1 MAVGLIGAVT
11 IAKGMDL
18 SIEIS
23 PEDAADA
30 LFELHS
36 FCDWK
41 MIEWKL
47 SSIKDTLILCMNM
60 FKKKSNVFVL
70 QIFCLSFLKKEKKS
84 KNLNNHLNSSKIST
98 KIICQNKV
106 LTYDWNT

>member
-1 MAVGLIGAVT
+1 MLNLVIMAVGLIGAVT

-36 FCDWK
+36 FCD
-41 MIEWKL
+41 
-47 SSIKDTLILCMNM
+47 
-60 FKKKSNVFVL
+60 
-70 QIFCLSFLKKEKKS
+70 
-84 KNLNNHLNSSKIST
+84 
-98 KIICQNKV
+98 
-106 LTYDWNT
+106 

>member
-47 SSIKDTLILCMNM
+47 SSIKDTLILCMLICSRRNLM
-60 FKKKSNVFVL
+60 YLFYKYSVYLFSKKKR
-70 QIFCLSFLKKEKKS
+70 KA
-84 KNLNNHLNSSKIST
+84 KI
-98 KIICQNKV
+98 
-106 LTYDWNT
+106 

>member
-11 IAKGMDL
+11 IARGMDL

-41 MIEWKL
+41 MIELKL
-47 SSIKDTLILCMNM
+47 TSIKDTVMLYIHVQEEM
-60 FKKKSNVFVL
+60 
-70 QIFCLSFLKKEKKS
+70 
-84 KNLNNHLNSSKIST
+84 
-98 KIICQNKV
+98 
-106 LTYDWNT
+106 